1 MSETIHK
8 EEPRHT
14 KNEMLERDGETGM
27 AVGLFVL
34 ALGLPVMLGTL
45 WALETPRAAVVNF
58 VCGLILTLIGLAATA
73 HGWRLFKR
81 ARKNDQA

>member
-1 MSETIHK
+1 MSKTIEK
-8 EEPRHT
+8 VEERHT

-34 ALGLPVMLGTL
+34 ALGLPVMLGTF
-45 WALETPRAAVVNF
+45 WALDTPRAAVVNF
-58 VCGLILTLIGLAATA
+58 VCGLVLTLIGIGATA
-73 HGWRLFKR
+73 YGWRLFKQ